1 MQVRKEPLTLEYKT
15 CPGGPIKVDVYIPS
29 NVHPSSGAVV
39 YFHGGG
45 LTVGNRKSWFPT
57 WLHKRLDAVG
67 HALVSPDYRLIPSG
81 GVTAHEELEDI
92 QDLFTF
98 LRGPEFQRALPTGL
112 DFKLRPDRIAVAGTS
127 AGGTCSYLAAT
138 HVQPKPKAVLSMY
151 GMGGDYLIPH
161 YYTIKTK
168 PFFRGREL
176 LDPKNFTEFLHPSI
190 PSDPSQSLSDSPL
203 EYHPPTSPT
212 PGYPSNPHMLLSRLY
227 LQLGSF
233 LDYYTGQHDP
243 SLSASWREMSSSS
256 DLDPE
261 TRKQLAETID
271 SKHLGLFPS
280 LNVRSDWPSTL
291 FVHGAEDSA
300 VPVAESQYLHEL
312 LLKQGVT
319 SELVVVEGKEHSF
332 DYEPGSEDTHRAL
345 FDRIAR
351 FLDEQLTK

>member
-151 GMGGDYLIPH
+151 GMGGDYL
-161 YYTIKTK
+161 
-168 PFFRGREL
+168 
-176 LDPKNFTEFLHPSI
+176 
-190 PSDPSQSLSDSPL
+190 Q
-203 EYHPPTSPT
+203 
-212 PGYPSNPHMLLSRLY
+212 RL
-227 LQLGSF
+227 GPRN
-233 LDYYTGQHDP
+233 DGN
-243 SLSASWREMSSSS
+243 E
-256 DLDPE
+256 
-261 TRKQLAETID
+261 LAETID

-312 LLKQGVT
+312 LLKQGVA
-319 SELVVVEGKEHSF
+319 SELVIVEGKEHSF